1 MIHLMEDVILFLNL
15 SKGRDFYEWL
25 TKNVATGRTQNYMVQ
40 ATTSLVVFGCNNF
53 ILDLTFDQL
62 FVIEW

>member
-25 TKNVATGRTQNYMVQ
+25 TKNVGTGRTQNYMVQ